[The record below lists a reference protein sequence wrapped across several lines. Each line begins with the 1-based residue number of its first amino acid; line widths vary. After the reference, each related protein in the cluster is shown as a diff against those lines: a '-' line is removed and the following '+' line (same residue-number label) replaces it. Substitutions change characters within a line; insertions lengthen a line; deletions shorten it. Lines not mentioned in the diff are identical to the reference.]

1 MRSRSMRRA
10 LQLPTSSLPPG
21 HLGVCSF
28 PTTHFRTL
36 QTRVLS
42 PCLDAPPFLVRHV
55 HHRLSPQL
63 LLELNLSADAFL
75 TGGGLASDSV
85 SKAKQTCSFFFH
97 SSWNSPAHALH
108 LQPLSSGIFQKRT
121 VIMRVDSGVRPTW
134 VAILPLPMTWAS
146 QSTSLNSTLLD
157 CKVRKIVAASEDRC
171 EDEINTYK
179 VCVAGTWQP
188 LSKQYN

>member
-1 MRSRSMRRA
+1 
-10 LQLPTSSLPPG
+10 
-21 HLGVCSF
+21 
-28 PTTHFRTL
+28 
-36 QTRVLS
+36 
-42 PCLDAPPFLVRHV
+42 
-55 HHRLSPQL
+55 
-63 LLELNLSADAFL
+63 
-75 TGGGLASDSV
+75 
-85 SKAKQTCSFFFH
+85 
-97 SSWNSPAHALH
+97 
-108 LQPLSSGIFQKRT
+108 
-121 VIMRVDSGVRPTW
+121 MRVDSGVRPTW